1 MRVTDLRGILTYI
14 SRFREKIFV
23 LSVDSIILADDTSR
37 HNLMLDISVLRSL
50 NIKVVVVH
58 GASQQIKELGE
69 KLKITPTNVD
79 GMGVTDENT
88 LLLSIMASNQITHEL
103 LEGLSELDQ
112 RAVLTNAVIAHPF
125 GIISGKDQAMTGRV
139 ERVDTEFL
147 ESILADG
154 IIPVVP
160 PLGFDGNG
168 KTYRV
173 NSDGVAL
180 EVAEALKANK
190 LIFIT
195 TSNGVGGGGKLSTQY
210 SVAEAEEL
218 TKKKKSELSQELI
231 SKLEHG
237 LRACRNGVLRSH
249 IIDGRQDE
257 ALLSEV
263 FSNEGI
269 GTMIYA
275 NEYQAIRR
283 ARKKDVAAVMKL
295 IQDSI
300 INQELVQRDRKE
312 IAARIGDF
320 YLFEIDRNI
329 VGCVAIKVYEGAE
342 GVAEMECLSVS
353 GSHENQGI
361 GRKMMQFAETKAREM
376 NLKNL
381 LALSTQAFNYLQQK
395 GGFQEGNIDMLPPER
410 RAKYEKSGRN
420 SKILYKAF

>member
-69 KLKITPTNVD
+69 KLNITPTNVD

-139 ERVDTEFL
+139 ERVDTAFL
-147 ESILADG
+147 ETLLADG

-210 SVAEAEEL
+210 SVTEAEEL
-218 TKKKKSELSQELI
+218 TKKKKSELSPELL

-275 NEYQAIRR
+275 NEYQAVRR

-320 YLFEIDRNI
+320 HLFEIDRNI

-353 GSHENQGI
+353 SSHENQGI
-361 GRKMMQFAETKAREM
+361 GRKLMQFAETKAREM
-376 NLKNL
+376 NLKHL

-395 GGFQEGNIDMLPPER
+395 GGFLEGSIDMLPAER